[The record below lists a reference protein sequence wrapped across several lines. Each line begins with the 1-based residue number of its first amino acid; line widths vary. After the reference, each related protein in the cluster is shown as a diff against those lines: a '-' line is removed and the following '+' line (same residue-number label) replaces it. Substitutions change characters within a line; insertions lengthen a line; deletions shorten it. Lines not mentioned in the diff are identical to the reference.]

1 MGIFFGTSCKAKA
14 TGYHFNLPGH
24 SESDMRITVV
34 EKVLS
39 KDPFMREEREK
50 FYINKFEAK
59 FKGMNR
65 KYG

>member
-1 MGIFFGTSCKAKA
+1 
-14 TGYHFNLPGH
+14 
-24 SESDMRITVV
+24 MRITVV